1 MCIRDRGE
9 TFRKYSYL
17 CDPHTA
23 VAVNVWEQYRRATG
37 DHTKTVILST
47 ASPYKFGD
55 TVLAALGERCPE
67 DDFARLA
74 ELEKVSGLPVPASLA
89 ALKDAPCRFPAVC
102 RAGEMG
108 EKVLEFLG

>member
-1 MCIRDRGE
+1 MKILHAADLHLDSPFGGLPPERARE
-9 TFRKYSYL
+9 
-17 CDPHTA
+17 
-23 VAVNVWEQYRRATG
+23 RRRE
-37 DHTKTVILST
+37 SRE
-47 ASPYKFGD
+47 
-55 TVLAALGERCPE
+55 LA
-67 DDFARLA
+67 DRLA